1 MRDPVVFPSAL
12 YEQLIDETRRR
23 YPRKVFGYLL
33 SRTTPHEPSDFI
45 LFEENIRNSDIWQP
59 EFHSYGDYFIDHAD
73 AGFVATPQESWR
85 VQKAIW
91 SRGMYEVGV
100 LHSHQR
106 HPANFSRID
115 WDMHRQRFSD
125 LWHLIISLRNPQ
137 LPQVR
142 AFAVA
147 SDSVRELPLHV
158 VYERG
163 GSERRRTATTPD
175 ATKRRLRKLSHLNS
189 AGCPDLNY
197 ADDIMLAIDILQ
209 NSAGQGVVDEILSGG
224 LLRGSSERYQ
234 EHIASLMVTIENS
247 RFEMGSDRS
256 NICHFCGE
264 CPRHCCGLSAFQI
277 MRIQVTNKLFSLI
290 EPGNRNPARP
300 ERGKPVVNVTWSEA
314 ALFALWMGCRLPTEA
329 EWEYSCGAGS
339 CTDWCCESERQLRRY
354 AWYSANARDQ
364 LQLVATR
371 EPNKLGIFDMHGNV
385 WEWCQ
390 DDYDQDFYRQKPSVD
405 PLNRGNSGTDVGG
418 RKDKVVRGGS
428 MNALAEMCRTRYRF
442 HEPAEFRAEDLGFR
456 LARYKSG

>member
-1 MRDPVVFPSAL
+1 MIETIVFPRAL
-12 YEQLIDETRRR
+12 YDRLVSTTRRR

-33 SRTTPHEPSDFI
+33 SRSEAHEPSDFI

-59 EFHSYGDYFIDHAD
+59 EFHSYGDYFVDHAD

-85 VQKAIW
+85 VQKEIW
-91 SRGMYEVGV
+91 SRGLHEVGV

-158 VYERG
+158 PRERDG
-163 GSERRRTATTPD
+163 PARRRTVTTSD
-175 ATKRRLRKLSHLNS
+175 AAKARLRELGRLNS

-197 ADDIMLAIDILQ
+197 ADDIMLAIDALQ
-209 NSAGQGVVDEILSGG
+209 NSIGQEVIDEILSDG
-224 LLRGSSERYQ
+224 LRRGSAERYQ
-234 EHIASLMVTIENS
+234 EHIAPFMVPIERS
-247 RFEMGSDRS
+247 RFEMGSGQDNAS
-256 NICHFCGE
+256 HFCGE
-264 CPRHCCGLSAFQI
+264 SPLHCCELSDFQI
-277 MRIQVTNKLFSLI
+277 MRVPVTNELFGLV
-290 EPGNRNPARP
+290 ETGRLNPTRL
-300 ERGKPVVNVTWSEA
+300 EHGMPVVNVTWSES

-329 EWEYSCGAGS
+329 EWEFCCGAGAP
-339 CTDWCCESERQLRRY
+339 TEWCCESEWQLRQY

-364 LQLVATR
+364 IQAVATR
-371 EPNKLGIFDMHGNV
+371 KPNKLGLFDMHGNV

-390 DDYDQDFYRQKPSVD
+390 DDYDQDFYCHGLSVD
-405 PLNRGNSGTDVGG
+405 PLNRGGAGTRDGV

-442 HEPAEFRAEDLGFR
+442 HEHFQFKAADLGFR
-456 LARYKSG
+456 LARYKD